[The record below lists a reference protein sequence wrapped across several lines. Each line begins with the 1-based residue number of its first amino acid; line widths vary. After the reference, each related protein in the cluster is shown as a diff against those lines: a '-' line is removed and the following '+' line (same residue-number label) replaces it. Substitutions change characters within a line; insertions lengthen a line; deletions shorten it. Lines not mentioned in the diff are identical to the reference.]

1 MKPKALISLAITAKL
16 ICVSVFAY
24 AKSQFSHDEAQLI
37 LIIHFDEF
45 PFHSQKTQYGNT
57 IRELELAIKGRD
69 NKLRLVS
76 RKNQEVEMEVQDLMD
91 KITDW

>member
-1 MKPKALISLAITAKL
+1 MKL
-16 ICVSVFAY
+16 ICVFVFVY
-24 AKSQFSHDEAQLI
+24 AKRQFSHDKAQLI

-45 PFHSQKTQYGNT
+45 PLYSQKTQYGNT